1 MLRKPGKNTLGL
13 AYLNPV
19 SCNWFR
25 EAVKRGVSVHTAGLE
40 WQKLPQLLQPSFFWT
55 PWGDFFQ
62 HYCHIWETWCVILHW
77 RSRCYFSLSLPSFL
91 GAYTHM
97 FHQHKTLALTFTQH
111 IYHRGVDVRT
121 LFLSMAQTLKEQFL
135 LLFHYHSRAPL
146 CTTTEPTKS
155 TLCIFWAVAHFRKI
169 SVQFYFLVMIW

>member
-1 MLRKPGKNTLGL
+1 MT
-13 AYLNPV
+13 
-19 SCNWFR
+19 
-25 EAVKRGVSVHTAGLE
+25 
-40 WQKLPQLLQPSFFWT
+40 LPQLLQPSFFWT

-135 LLFHYHSRAPL
+135 LLFPL
-146 CTTTEPTKS
+146 S
-155 TLCIFWAVAHFRKI
+155 QSSATLHHHHRTNKVHLVYLLSSGTLQKNFSSFLLFGHDLIMGWIALPFRI
-169 SVQFYFLVMIW
+169 SYQLPNLEM